1 MASAPAKA
9 PPPRTGV
16 TFAAELTFEG
26 IHLHYGPVHT
36 LKGISLTVRAGEILC
51 LLGPSGSGKT
61 SLLRVAAG
69 LERQTAGRVLMNGRE
84 VAGPSVF
91 EPPEKRSVGLMFQD
105 FALFP
110 HMTVAQNVRFGLTD
124 MAARIAAGE
133 AQVAIDRV
141 GLGHHVN
148 SYPDVLSGGEQQ
160 RVALARALA
169 PRPSVMLMDEP
180 FSGLDTRLKDSVR
193 AETLAI
199 LREMRATT
207 IVVTHDA
214 EEAMRLGDRIAL
226 LDRGRIVQAG
236 TADEIYHDPAN
247 LFVAGFFSELN
258 TFDARVEGN
267 GVETPLGRFD
277 AGRHA
282 PGSELTVAIRTAGL
296 DVAAH
301 GGGMPPPGTVPGRI
315 TARRFLGVSEQLLI
329 AIQGADK
336 PVSAR
341 IRADELAR
349 DARDVTISVRN
360 GDILLFESGR
370 ESA

>member
-9 PPPRTGV
+9 PPRAGV
-16 TFAAELTFEG
+16 TFAAELTLEG
-26 IHLHYGPVHT
+26 VHLHYGPVHT
-36 LKGISLTVRAGEILC
+36 LKGVSLTANAGEIVC

-84 VAGPSVF
+84 VAGPTRF

-110 HMTVAQNVRFGLTD
+110 HMTVAQNIRFGLTD
-124 MAARIAAGE
+124 MAARVADGE
-133 AQVAIDRV
+133 ARAAIDRV
-141 GLGHHVN
+141 GLSHHAD
-148 SYPDVLSGGEQQ
+148 SHPDVLSGGEQQ

-180 FSGLDTRLKDSVR
+180 FSGLDTRLKDTIR
-193 AETLAI
+193 AETIAI

-226 LDRGRIVQAG
+226 IDHGRVVQAG
-236 TADEIYHDPAN
+236 TAEEIYHNPAN

-258 TFDARVEGN
+258 VFDGHVRGRQID
-267 GVETPLGRFD
+267 TPLGRFD
-277 AGRHA
+277 ALAFPDGAR
-282 PGSELTVAIRTAGL
+282 LTAAVRVAGL
-296 DVAAH
+296 DVRVYP
-301 GGGMPPPGTVPGRI
+301 GGEPPPGSVLGRI
-315 TARRFLGVSEQLLI
+315 TARRFLGVSEQVWV
-329 AIQGADK
+329 AVDGADA
-336 PVSAR
+336 PVRAR
-341 IRADELAR
+341 IRAGELDSKVSDVIVSAR
-349 DARDVTISVRN
+349 PADT
-360 GDILLFESGR
+360 LLFESLG